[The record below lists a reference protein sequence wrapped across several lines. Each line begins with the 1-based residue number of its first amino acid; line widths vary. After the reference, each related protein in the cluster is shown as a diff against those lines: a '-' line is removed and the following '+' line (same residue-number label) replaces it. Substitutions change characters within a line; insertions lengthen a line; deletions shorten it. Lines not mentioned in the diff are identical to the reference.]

1 MRDPE
6 NSADRSRPLDSVI
19 GAAVKNGR
27 AQAGMTLNDLSQR
40 SGVSTAMISKIERG
54 QVSGS
59 IATLQALA
67 TAMCVPIINFFAE
80 TVEHREISFV
90 RAGAGIDVQRSGSTY
105 GHDYRLIGKVSSGEI
120 DFETFLI
127 TLTQPAAGEPVF
139 QHAGVEFIRVE
150 RGVMLYRCGDRTFRL
165 EPGDSLTFETEAPH
179 GPLSLETPEVVF
191 LTVIARPRR

>member
-1 MRDPE
+1 MSD
-6 NSADRSRPLDSVI
+6 SRSRKDQSQPLDSII
-19 GAAVKNGR
+19 GMAVREGR
-27 AQAGMTLNDLSQR
+27 KGAGKTLTELSEA

-67 TAMCVPIINFFAE
+67 EAIGVPIINFFAE

-90 RAGAGIDVQRSGSTY
+90 RAGEGITVQRWGSTY
-105 GHDYRLIGKVSSGEI
+105 GHAYKMIGKVYSDQIE
-120 DFETFLI
+120 FETFLI
-127 TLTQPAAGEPVF
+127 TLKEPAGGEPVF

-150 RGVMLYRCGDRTFRL
+150 KGSMTYRCGGRVFLL

-179 GPLSLETPEVVF
+179 GPIALKSDEVVF
-191 LTVIARPRR
+191 LTVIAKPKN